1 MRIDKII
8 IKMIKVDLIFSK
20 SIYGQAGD
28 RSFVRCMGEQKD
40 LFALHGVDL
49 RIITPDLYHPTD
61 GTIKPVK
68 ATWKHAVAMFLTKHS
83 ALATR
88 LFIYL
93 KNDRRA
99 QNMLKYYN
107 SIADKGDVVAFQDM
121 VDCIEF
127 LKHYHHN
134 NQKVL
139 LTLHSNGDFWSMC
152 YYSLPKLKSWLMKR
166 YKEKIEKVLF
176 MGVDRFGF
184 VADLPRKEFCANYNW
199 DDSKTFFVYNGIEV
213 RPFSPMPISDKV
225 RLICVGTLNS
235 RKNQMGILNAIGYL
249 TKEEQQQIEAI
260 LVGGGDARETLEEK
274 AKTLFSNV
282 RFTGTTC
289 EVDKYLKQANVF
301 CLFSKSEG
309 LPISIVEAMRA
320 GLPIIGSNVAG
331 IPEQIINGESGY
343 VVELNEQELSEKLR
357 DIVKHKEQLPQM
369 GEASYR
375 LFERQFTIEAM
386 VEKYAKVYKGEL

>member
-1 MRIDKII
+1 
-8 IKMIKVDLIFSK
+8 MIKVDLIFSK

-40 LFALHGVDL
+40 LFAQYGVDL

-61 GTIKPVK
+61 GTVKPVK
-68 ATWKHAVAMFLTKHS
+68 ATWKHTVAMFLTKYS

-93 KNDRRA
+93 KDDRRA
-99 QNMLKYYN
+99 RSMMNYYD
-107 SIADKGDVVAFQDM
+107 SMPEKGEVVAFQDM
-121 VDCIEF
+121 MDCLEY
-127 LKHYHHN
+127 LKHNRNH

-139 LTLHSNGDFWSMC
+139 LTLHSDGDFWSMW
-152 YYSLPKLKSWLMKR
+152 YYSLPKLRSRLMKK
-166 YKEKIEKVLF
+166 YKDNIERILLNGTDK
-176 MGVDRFGF
+176 FGF
-184 VADLPRKEFCANYNW
+184 VADLPRKVFCAEYNW
-199 DDSKTFFVYNGIEV
+199 DDSKSFFVYNGIES
-213 RPFSPMPISDKV
+213 RSYSKMSIPDKV

-235 RKNQMGILNAIGYL
+235 RKNQMGILNAIGFL
-249 TKEEQQQIEAI
+249 TKEEQQQLEVV
-260 LVGGGDARETLEEK
+260 LVGGGEARSDLEEK
-274 AKTLFSNV
+274 AKSLFSNV
-282 RFTGTTC
+282 IFTGTTS
-289 EVDKYLKQANVF
+289 EVDKYLKQSNVF
-301 CLFSKSEG
+301 CLFSKAEG

-331 IPEQIINGESGY
+331 IPEQIIDGESGF

-357 DIVKHKEQLPQM
+357 YIVNHKEQLPQM

-386 VEKYAKVYKGEL
+386 VKKYAGVYKGEL